1 MNTSTNI
8 LVENSNEDEKDNN
21 EEKEKEEVES
31 EESEDE
37 KEERFFLSLIDSSF
51 YSSNYSFTS
60 VSIIEGVSTYSL
72 EIQLPPPEYN
82 I

>member
-1 MNTSTNI
+1 M
-8 LVENSNEDEKDNN
+8 EDFNDDERKDK
-21 EEKEKEEVES
+21 KEKEEVES

-37 KEERFFLSLIDSSF
+37 KEERFFLSLMDSSF
-51 YSSNYSFTS
+51 YSSNYSFIP
-60 VSIIEGVSTYSL
+60 VSIIEGISTYSL

>member
-1 MNTSTNI
+1 MCNI
-8 LVENSNEDEKDNN
+8 VMEDFDDERKDK
-21 EEKEKEEVES
+21 KEKEEVES

-37 KEERFFLSLIDSSF
+37 KKEPFFLSLIDSNFYCINNTLTSMSF
-51 YSSNYSFTS
+51 
-60 VSIIEGVSTYSL
+60 IEGVSTYSI